1 MTKNLI
7 YTISFCLFTCAV
19 FGQNKKAIE
28 AFEDQRFHDAMA
40 ILDKEFEDGKQNDAN
55 SYIYSMSSF
64 YAGEYDKAITT
75 TQTLLEKYP
84 EKDDYKYILIR
95 SYLAQ
100 KDYDKAKSTWNT
112 LDPKSKEE
120 PDIAR
125 LSNNIISQ
133 AKWDKIVTK
142 MEVSNFDEVN
152 TSAGD
157 YSPFIYG
164 EDLVFCTMNKADL
177 INMEELD
184 PSVKNFSKLYKKK
197 LGQFESKNSHEFLP
211 GLIHGKHIGPVSINK
226 EKTEIFYT
234 SASQLRS
241 GVNYNDLF
249 SIQKIEDKW
258 SEPIPFKYNN
268 EDYNI
273 AHPAISDDGKTLF
286 FSSDKPGGYGGM
298 DLYYCFKT
306 ELGWSSPINLGD
318 NVNTPENEVF
328 PSYNEGYLYFS
339 SNGHVGY
346 GSLDM
351 YRVEES
357 HHWEFVEN
365 LKAPFNSPYDDFG
378 VCFENSKSGYFT
390 SNRPGGSGKD
400 DIYRFESTESGP
412 AKESQFITGIFEK
425 DGEVLKNQRVF
436 LVDEFGEEIQEAY
449 TNAEGEFFFLK
460 EKGVSNYSI
469 QLDKNVEEFKDVAL
483 LLTDSNGDVT
493 EIIEADENGGFNFEI
508 LGLDDFDNLALMEQS
523 DDDFLSISIKG
534 QVFQDEYGDLQGNEE
549 VSIINQYGIVIDK
562 TMTDEEG
569 NFIFEQLKPDDLYI
583 FKLSNNDE
591 ALKIAIF
598 DSEGKPVQIII
609 GNKDMRYY
617 FERLSA
623 DDEYISLINSEDQE
637 IYIKA
642 NETFVINNI
651 YYDFNSAELNNEAKS
666 ELSKLIT
673 VLHNNPHV
681 SIDIT
686 SHTDSRATDKYNLK
700 LSQNR
705 ADGVAAFLISNGINA
720 KRLEAIGMGEFQL
733 VNHCSNDADCTKEEH
748 AKNRRTEISIKK
760 NQNF

>member
-1 MTKNLI
+1 
-7 YTISFCLFTCAV
+7 V
-19 FGQNKKAIE
+19 QGQNKKAIQ

-40 ILDKEFEDGKQNDAN
+40 ILDKEFEEGNTNDAN
-55 SYIYSMSSF
+55 SYIYGMSSF
-64 YAGEYDKAITT
+64 YAGDYEKAINTSKV
-75 TQTLLEKYP
+75 LVEKHP
-84 EKDDYKYILIR
+84 EIDDYKYILIR
-95 SYLAQ
+95 TYLAQ
-100 KDYDKAKSTWNT
+100 KEYDKAKETWNT
-112 LDPKSKEE
+112 LSPESKQEA
-120 PDIAR
+120 DIAK
-125 LSNNIISQ
+125 LSNSIISQ
-133 AKWDKIVTK
+133 AKWNKIVTK
-142 MEVSNFDEVN
+142 IEVRNFDEVN

-164 EDLVFCTMNKADL
+164 EDIIFCTMNKADL
-177 INMEELD
+177 INMAELD

-197 LGQFESKNSHEFLP
+197 LGQFESKISHEFLP
-211 GLIHGKHIGPVSINK
+211 GLIHGKHIGPVSINT

-241 GVNYNDLF
+241 GINYTDIF
-249 SIQKIEDKW
+249 SILKIDDKW
-258 SEPIPFKYNN
+258 SEPIPFEYNN

-273 AHPAISDDGKTLF
+273 AHPAISENGKTFF

-306 ELGWSSPINLGD
+306 ETGWSSPINLGD

-328 PSYNEGYLYFS
+328 PSFKNGYLYFS

-346 GSLDM
+346 GSLDL

-378 VCFENSKSGYFT
+378 ISFENGKSGYFS

-412 AKESQFITGIFEK
+412 AKETRYITGIFEK
-425 DGEVLKNQRVF
+425 DGVALENQKVF
-436 LVDEFGEEIQEAY
+436 LVDEFGNEMQEAF
-449 TNAEGEFFFLK
+449 TNSEGEFFFLK
-460 EKGVSNYSI
+460 ESGITNYTI
-469 QLDKNVEEFKDVAL
+469 QLDKNVEEFKDLAL

-493 EIIEADENGGFNFEI
+493 EVIEADENGGFSFEI
-508 LGLDDFDNLALMEQS
+508 LALDDFDNLALMEQS

-534 QVFQDEYGDLQGNEE
+534 QVFKEEYGDLAANEE
-549 VSIINQYGIVIDK
+549 ISIVNQYGIVIDK
-562 TMTDEEG
+562 TVTDDEG
-569 NFIFEQLKPDDLYI
+569 NFIFEHLKPDDLYI

-598 DSEGKPVQIII
+598 DKDGNPLQIIL
-609 GNKDMRYY
+609 GNKDLRYY

-651 YYDFNSAELNNEAKS
+651 YYDYNSAELKEEAQA
-666 ELSKLIT
+666 ELNKLIT
-673 VLHNNPHV
+673 ILHNNPHV

-700 LSQNR
+700 LSQDR
-705 ADGVAAFLISNGINA
+705 AEGVAAFLIANGINA
-720 KRLEAIGMGEFQL
+720 KRLEAIGMGETQL
-733 VNHCSNDADCTKEEH
+733 VNNCTNNVECSREEH
-748 AKNRRTEISIKK
+748 AKNRRTEISIRK